1 MRFQSLY
8 SVRNYW
14 IAGIVLAVVGVL
26 LARVVA
32 PGLEGKARSGMAL
45 AGQLIAVAGLV
56 TISFGIRKRIWS
68 STPPSSDEPPAPGGR

>member
-14 IAGIVLAVVGVL
+14 IAGILLAIAGVL

-32 PGLEGKARSGMAL
+32 PGLEGKTRSAVAL
-45 AGQLIAVAGLV
+45 AGQLIAVGGLV
-56 TISFGIRKRIWS
+56 TISFGIRKRLAS
-68 STPPSSDEPPAPGGR
+68 SPAPTSDEPPAPGGR